1 MNKKFISLVA
11 AIKALAKSEAALDKA
26 QLGFY
31 ERQDALKVAFVQS
44 LCDLQGDYSTEAAAA
59 LVGVIEPLGANRV
72 KGLLDSRLYGEDTY
86 TSLDQ
91 LVKVCFDKRLISFTK
106 QCNAEALQAFENAE
120 NGLTSPKPASGFTKA
135 GSKAEAAIL
144 ATVGTTMP
152 ASQKV
157 KVKVE
162 LTEAQKSAKRIKAAL
177 ACLEKEFTLNSQKKL
192 LALLAMLEPKAN
204 AFATKLNAQD
214 VIDLPADE
222 EQAA

>member
-11 AIKALAKSEAALDKA
+11 AVKALAKSEAALDKA

-31 ERQDALKVAFVQS
+31 EQQGALKVAFVQA
-44 LCDLQGDYSTEAAAA
+44 LCDLHGDYSTEAAAA
-59 LVGVIEPLGANRV
+59 LVEVIEPLGTNRV
-72 KGLLDSRLYGEDTY
+72 NGLLASRLYGDDTY

-91 LVKVCFDKRLISFTK
+91 LVKISFDKRLISFTK
-106 QCNAEALQAFENAE
+106 QCSTEALQAFEKAE
-120 NGLTSPKPASGFTKA
+120 NGLTSPKPASGFTKV
-135 GSKAEAAIL
+135 GTKAEAAKV
-144 ATVGTTMP
+144 AVEGTAMP
-152 ASQKV
+152 APKA

-177 ACLEKEFTLNSQKKL
+177 ASLEKEFTLNNQGEL
-192 LALLAMLEPKAN
+192 LALLSMLDPKAN
-204 AFATKLNAQD
+204 AFATSLNAQD

>member
-11 AIKALAKSEAALDKA
+11 AIKALVKSEVALDKA

-31 ERQDALKVAFVQS
+31 EQQGALKVAFVQA

-59 LVGVIEPLGANRV
+59 LVEVIEPLGANRV
-72 KGLLDSRLYGEDTY
+72 NGLLGSRLYGESTY

-91 LVKVCFDKRLISFTK
+91 LVKISFDKKLISFTK
-106 QCNAEALQAFENAE
+106 QCSTEALQAFEKAE
-120 NGLTSPKPASGFTKA
+120 NGLTSPKPASGFTKV
-135 GSKAEAAIL
+135 GTKAEAAIL
-144 ATVGTTMP
+144 AAVGTAMP

-177 ACLEKEFTLNSQKKL
+177 AALEKEFTLNNQSEL
-192 LALLAMLEPKAN
+192 LALLSMLEPKAN

-214 VIDLPADE
+214 VLALPADE